1 MAHTNQLHSGFD
13 LIDGH
18 AIDLEETLGADDT
31 YTGIT
36 CYGQAYEELA
46 QWDICYRNDVKW
58 GIADANAEATM
69 PAIVIA
75 TQALAADA
83 YGIFLLYGF
92 VRNDGWGAWTEGGLL
107 YADEST
113 AGTAGGMI
121 QTHAGFAAG
130 DQVQVVGIALQ
141 EKIILWNPSY
151 ELVEIS

>member
-1 MAHTNQLHSGFD
+1 MAINQLHSGFD

-18 AIDLEETLGADDT
+18 AIDLEETLSANDT

-36 CYGQAYEELA
+36 CYGQAYENLT
-46 QWDICYRNDVKW
+46 QWQICYRNDVKW
-58 GIADANAEATM
+58 GIADADAVATM

-75 TQALAADA
+75 TATININN

-92 VRNDGWGAWTEGGLL
+92 VRNDEWDAWTEGGLL

-121 QTHAGFAAG
+121 QTHAGFGAG
-130 DQVQVVGIALQ
+130 DQVQVLGIALQ

>member
-1 MAHTNQLHSGFD
+1 MARTNQIHSGFD

-18 AIDLEETLGADDT
+18 AIDLEETLGTDDT

-36 CYGQAYEELA
+36 CYGQAYENLA

-58 GIADANAEATM
+58 GKADANAVATM
-69 PAIVIA
+69 PAIVMA
-75 TQALAADA
+75 TEAINADGW
-83 YGIFLLYGF
+83 GIFLIIGF
-92 VRNDGWGAWTEGGLL
+92 VRNDGWAAWTEGGLL

-130 DQVQVVGIALQ
+130 DQVQVLGIALQ
-141 EKIILWNPSY
+141 EKIILFNPSY
-151 ELVEIS
+151 ELVAIS